1 MLSVVKK
8 FIGSGSSHDIKRL
21 NKLVIEI
28 NALEQAYEKL
38 SDIEI
43 QNKTKELKD
52 RIHNQK
58 DDIRAEAFALVREAS
73 KRVLGQRHYDVQLLG
88 GLVLIEG
95 NISEMQTGE
104 GKTLVASLPS
114 FYLALY
120 GKGVHV
126 ITVNE
131 YLAKRDFETIGRIH
145 EYLGLSVGL
154 NISQLEATEKQQAY
168 QADITYGTGN
178 EFGFDYLRDHM
189 VQDSSEKVQRA
200 LSYAIID
207 EIDSIL
213 IDEAR
218 TPLII
223 ANKSNLSAGLFK
235 IVAMIVSSFQE
246 KVDYELYKDTKQ
258 IVLLDSGAEK
268 IEKAFGLSN
277 LYEAEHQLLFHMVT
291 QSLRAHFIMRNDVD
305 YIVKEEKVQL
315 VDSFT
320 GRIMEGRTYSEGL
333 HQAIEAKEGIEV
345 KEENNTQASVT
356 IQNYFRLYTHLCGMT
371 GTAYTERGEFW
382 NTYGINVVI
391 IPTNKTRAR
400 IDLEDMIYIDN
411 KFKNQC
417 LLEEVTKYNR
427 IGKPVLIGTTSIEQS
442 EEISELLTKNGLK
455 HQLLNAKSEELEA
468 GMIALAGQK
477 GHIMIATNM
486 AGRGTDILL
495 GEGVAELGGLHI
507 IGTQRHESRRIDN
520 QLRGR
525 AGRQGDPGTTQ
536 FIVSLEDDLLKGY
549 DKDELQKYM
558 KKVKADDK
566 GRITTPSINKFMD
579 KVQESTEGIYAS
591 SRSHLLK
598 LDDVLNAQRKRV
610 YEQRN
615 ILLESSEPEIL
626 LVQLME
632 NYLKA
637 ETDEFLTS
645 VKDNHIEEAKQAFN
659 ESVLQILPIA
669 NIDREEIEHLDKI
682 ELHEMV
688 EDAFQPIKTFILE
701 ETDNVMAYRSIML
714 RLLDSL
720 WIEHLEKM
728 ERLKEGIHLQSYGQE
743 DPYRTFEKEG
753 FYLFQEFQMTF
764 AQQVLILTQ
773 KQIQQ
778 LKLQEEKQE
787 IGG

>member
-8 FIGSGSSHDIKRL
+8 FIGSESSHDIKRL
-21 NKLVIEI
+21 NKVVSEI
-28 NALEQAYEKL
+28 NTLEKVYEKL
-38 SDIEI
+38 SEKEI
-43 QNKTKELKD
+43 KNKTLELKE
-52 RIHNQK
+52 RIHNNK

-73 KRVLGQRHYDVQLLG
+73 KRVLGLRHYDVQILG
-88 GLVLIEG
+88 GLVLIKG

-131 YLAKRDFETIGRIH
+131 YLAKRDFETIGKIH

-154 NISQLEATEKQQAY
+154 NISQLETSEKQKAY
-168 QADITYGTGN
+168 KADITYGTGN

-189 VQDSSEKVQRA
+189 VQNSGEKVQRPLA
-200 LSYAIID
+200 HAIID

-223 ANKSNLSAGLFK
+223 ANKSQLSAGLFK
-235 IVAMIVSSFQE
+235 IVAMIVKSFKE
-246 KVDYELYKDTKQ
+246 TVDYELYKDTKQ
-258 IVLLDSGAEK
+258 IVLLDNGAEK

-277 LYEAEHQLLFHMVT
+277 LYDAEHQLLFHMVT
-291 QSLRAHFIMRNDVD
+291 QSLRAHFIMRKDVD

-320 GRIMEGRTYSEGL
+320 GRIMEGRTYSDGL

-371 GTAYTERGEFW
+371 GTAYTERSEFW

-391 IPTNKTRAR
+391 IPTNKPRVR
-400 IDLEDMIYIDN
+400 IDLEDMVFID
-411 KFKNQC
+411 KDSKHECIVQ
-417 LLEEVTKYNR
+417 EVSKYHK
-427 IGKPVLIGTTSIEQS
+427 IGKPILIGTTSIEQS
-442 EEISELLTKNGLK
+442 EEISELLNKKGLK
-455 HQLLNAKSEELEA
+455 HQLLNAKSEEQEA

-495 GEGVAELGGLHI
+495 GEGVSELGGLHI

-536 FIVSLEDDLLKGY
+536 FIVSLEDDLLKGF
-549 DKDELQKYM
+549 DKDEFTKYM
-558 KKVKADDK
+558 KKVKTDSD
-566 GRITTPSINKFMD
+566 GRIINPTINKFMD

-598 LDDVLNAQRKRV
+598 LDDVLNAQRKSV
-610 YEQRN
+610 YQQRN
-615 ILLESSEPEIL
+615 ILLESSEPEL
-626 LVQLME
+626 LLANLMK
-632 NYLKA
+632 NYLQN
-637 ETDEFLTS
+637 EIEHFISS
-645 VKDNHIEEAKQAFN
+645 VKDEFITEAKDRIN
-659 ESVLQILPIA
+659 LSVLQIIPEVK
-669 NIDREEIEHLDKI
+669 IDFEEIEHIDKS
-682 ELHEMV
+682 ELTEEVMQ
-688 EDAFQPIKTFILE
+688 AFDPLNTFLQENE
-701 ETDNVMAYRSIML
+701 ESINVVRSTIL
-714 RLLDSL
+714 RLLDRL

-753 FYLFQEFQMTF
+753 FYLFQEFEMTF
-764 AQQVLILTQ
+764 AQQVLILVQ
-773 KQIQQ
+773 KQFQQ
-778 LKLQEEKQE
+778 HNTSEQTDQ